1 MGSNDLDRI
10 EWHDL
15 PLVALTV
22 TAVGVQLVVSVYD
35 EATQSYVGQAL
46 CLSHARSLSFRM
58 AGQVSQT
65 DLANLEIS
73 TFSYALSPD
82 GLLTGTIGIIVGNAG
97 FWEISATDAQWEL
110 AKA

>member
-35 EATQSYVGQAL
+35 ETAGAYVGRGLRLTHPKQ
-46 CLSHARSLSFRM
+46 LSFQI
-58 AGQVSQT
+58 AGQVLEA
-65 DLANLEIS
+65 DLANLEVS
-73 TFSYALSPD
+73 TFSYTLSPE
-82 GLLTGTIGIIVGNAG
+82 GLLTGKIGILVSNAG
-97 FWEISATDAQWEL
+97 FWEISVTDAQWQL
-110 AKA
+110 AEA